1 MGWWLAQ
8 EAAESSAV
16 PQKVSDR
23 LGRAGAR
30 LEFAT
35 VASSPEQQLG
45 EERARLPLAQ
55 LQVLVR
61 ANDAGLIGVV
71 LDAIDFAD
79 QVERFF
85 RFGMLAVVEELS
97 SRMRKAS
104 GARALARLG
113 HHVVAGVLIDDEPSL
128 RIAQHRFGYI
138 AAAIG
143 SVAVDDEF
151 RGDEVPDV
159 YSARG

>member
-1 MGWWLAQ
+1 M
-8 EAAESSAV
+8 
-16 PQKVSDR
+16 
-23 LGRAGAR
+23 
-30 LEFAT
+30 
-35 VASSPEQQLG
+35 
-45 EERARLPLAQ
+45 
-55 LQVLVR
+55 LVR